1 MKRRV
6 APILTFTIAL
16 ILIVGLTFAEE
27 KKDLPKAQDQTSDA
41 THEEEA
47 FKTELLNATEDR
59 ENKFPGIGESSRKI
73 VPAPGYENTKDQIIA
88 KQIKK

>member
-16 ILIVGLTFAEE
+16 IFLWCLTFAEE

-47 FKTELLNATEDR
+47 LKTELLEAVGNPDNKLGDVSTKKVIPAAED
-59 ENKFPGIGESSRKI
+59 
-73 VPAPGYENTKDQIIA
+73 ENTKDLIT
-88 KQIKK
+88 KQPKK